1 MVFEYENKYKEGS
14 SIPHA
19 DSMSRLNFDKN
30 DDECNLV
37 DY

>member
-1 MVFEYENKYKEGS
+1 MAFDYEFKYKEGS

-19 DSMSRLNFDKN
+19 EDMSRLNFDQD

-37 DY
+37 D